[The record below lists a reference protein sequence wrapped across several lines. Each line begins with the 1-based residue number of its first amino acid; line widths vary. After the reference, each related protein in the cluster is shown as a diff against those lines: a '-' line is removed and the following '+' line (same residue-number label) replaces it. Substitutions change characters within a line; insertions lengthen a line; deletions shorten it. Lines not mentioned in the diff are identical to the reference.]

1 MRLMITTGYTIK
13 QNIIFKNG
21 GKVQCKCIP
30 SWCHYKLQEM
40 SGSSKEA
47 SGMKSHGNSD
57 LTENACQKERK
68 NKQTKNRSLSVIF
81 TLSLNNSTC
90 QSLFTLT
97 ANCNIFAVQ
106 VPGADSGGR
115 AVSII
120 CALLPQLQ
128 LCENTSTHWNGKH
141 RVTWSVLCLPSLTTD
156 WNNNVRTLQWSTKN
170 MCFPEL

>member
-1 MRLMITTGYTIK
+1 MVGKYSVNVYLLDATIS
-13 QNIIFKNG
+13 
-21 GKVQCKCIP
+21 CKKCQGHQKRRQG
-30 SWCHYKLQEM
+30 W
-40 SGSSKEA
+40 
-47 SGMKSHGNSD
+47 N
-57 LTENACQKERK
+57 LTEIQTSLKMRARK
-68 NKQTKNRSLSVIF
+68 KKKRKNRSLSVIF